1 MSAYEAKGRVAV
13 IIGAASGMGAA
24 CARAMEAAGYDLILG
39 DLSLDNLQPIAEAL
53 DAQAVRVD
61 VADSAS
67 IAALASACPDGVDAL
82 INSAGLSMS
91 MASFDRIVDVN
102 LGGSARVLQAF
113 AEIMRPGGAA
123 VCFASMAG
131 HMSGDVSA
139 QTLAVLDDPLAGDLA
154 AKLGGTLPEEAR
166 ISGIGYALSKL
177 GVMRLARRAGVAWGA
192 RGARVCSISPG
203 LIETPMGDLESSRN
217 EEAQAAILAAPIP
230 RRGRPEEV
238 ANLAR
243 FLCSDEASFITAI
256 DVLIDGGWVSAI
268 QTASEDSPMAQS
280 LASSLMRN

>member
-1 MSAYEAKGRVAV
+1 MSASKAKGRVAV

-24 CARAMEAAGYDLILG
+24 CARAMGATGYDLILG
-39 DLSLDNLQPIAEAL
+39 DLSLEAL
-53 DAQAVRVD
+53 RPLADALGAQAMRVD
-61 VADSAS
+61 VADDAS
-67 IAALASACPDGVDAL
+67 IAALAGACPDGVDAL

-91 MASFDRIVDVN
+91 MASFERIVHVN
-102 LGGSARVLQAF
+102 LGGSARVLHAF
-113 AEIMRPGGAA
+113 AGIMRPGGAA

-139 QTLAVLDDPLAGDLA
+139 QTLAVLDDPLADDLA
-154 AKLGGTLPEEAR
+154 GRLGGTLPEEAR
-166 ISGIGYALSKL
+166 VSGMGYALSKL
-177 GVMRLARRAGVAWGA
+177 GVMRLARRAGVTWGA

-203 LIETPMGDLESSRN
+203 LIETPMGDLESGQN
-217 EEAQAAILAAPIP
+217 AEVQAAILAAPIP

-238 ANLAR
+238 ASLAR

-268 QTASEDSPMAQS
+268 QTAGEGSAMAQS
-280 LASSLMRN
+280 LASSLTRN

>member
-1 MSAYEAKGRVAV
+1 MSACKAKGRVAV
-13 IIGAASGMGAA
+13 IVGAASGMGAA
-24 CARAMEAAGYDLILG
+24 CARAMGAAGYDLILG
-39 DLSLDNLQPIAEAL
+39 DLSLDNLRPVADALGARAE
-53 DAQAVRVD
+53 RVD
-61 VADSAS
+61 VADQAS
-67 IAALASACPDGVDAL
+67 IAALAAVCPDGVDAL

-91 MASFDRIVDVN
+91 MASFERIVDVN

-113 AEIMRPGGAA
+113 EGVMRPGGAA

-139 QTLAVLDDPLAGDLA
+139 QTLAVLDDPLAADFA
-154 AKLGGTLPEEAR
+154 AKLGRTLPEDAR
-166 ISGIGYALSKL
+166 MSGMGYALSKL
-177 GVMRLARRAGVAWGA
+177 GVIRLARRAGVAWGA

-203 LIETPMGDLESSRN
+203 LIETPMGDLESSQN
-217 EEAQAAILAAPIP
+217 EEVQAAILAAPIP

-243 FLCSDEASFITAI
+243 FLCSEDASFITAI

-268 QTASEDSPMAQS
+268 QTASDTSPMAQS
-280 LASSLMRN
+280 LAASLTRN